1 MKVYLYINKY
11 RPMDRIDN
19 GLLSIAVSA
28 HGAELTGIRKG
39 DTEYLW
45 NADPRYWDRSS
56 PVLFPMVGR
65 VWENRYRVGE
75 REFGMGQ
82 HGFARDREF
91 TLIYK
96 DGESL
101 LYRLSSDEE
110 SRKIY
115 PWDFVLE
122 IGYRLKGNSI
132 EVSWKVINHSPTAM
146 WFQIGA
152 HPAFNY
158 PDFDP
163 ERQERGFF
171 AFDGKSEL
179 LSAKLARKGCVEKGA
194 RFPVPLDSEGR
205 LVLERNTFDGVDTY
219 VLEDSQVSRVDML
232 RPDGRPWLSVHFDAP
247 LVGLWSPPEKN
258 APFVC
263 IEPWYGRCDWDGF
276 EGDISEREWV
286 WKLEAGESFE
296 AGYSIDIY

>member
-1 MKVYLYINKY
+1 
-11 RPMDRIDN
+11 MDRIDN

-115 PWDFVLE
+115 P
-122 IGYRLKGNSI
+122 
-132 EVSWKVINHSPTAM
+132 
-146 WFQIGA
+146 
-152 HPAFNY
+152 
-158 PDFDP
+158 
-163 ERQERGFF
+163 
-171 AFDGKSEL
+171 
-179 LSAKLARKGCVEKGA
+179 
-194 RFPVPLDSEGR
+194 
-205 LVLERNTFDGVDTY
+205 
-219 VLEDSQVSRVDML
+219 
-232 RPDGRPWLSVHFDAP
+232 
-247 LVGLWSPPEKN
+247 
-258 APFVC
+258 
-263 IEPWYGRCDWDGF
+263 
-276 EGDISEREWV
+276 
-286 WKLEAGESFE
+286 
-296 AGYSIDIY
+296 